1 MYMWACNYC
10 IKIDLKN
17 ADLSL
22 IYLFTFPLFQN
33 IAPNPAFVL
42 DGVSRFDF
50 GQGILGRKNLF
61 NL

>member
-1 MYMWACNYC
+1 MQT
-10 IKIDLKN
+10 
-17 ADLSL
+17 
-22 IYLFTFPLFQN
+22 YLLFIFLLFPLFQN